1 MDSGHAR
8 PLIDANEPFAL
19 FAQWFAEAEKME
31 VNDPNAMSLATVGA
45 GGMPSVRIMLLKGFD
60 ENGFAFFT
68 NSLSRKGEQLKANQK
83 AALCFHWK
91 AVRKQVR
98 VEGMIEQVSDKEA
111 DEYFASR
118 PRGSQIGAWASL
130 QSQTLPQREVLL
142 ARVAEFEKKFE
153 GQNVPRPPHWTG
165 FRVVPTYIEFW
176 QDMPFRLHDRV
187 VFTRDGQGW
196 ACEKKFP

>member
-1 MDSGHAR
+1 MEPDPKRA
-8 PLIDANEPFAL
+8 LISASEPYAL
-19 FAQWFAEAEKME
+19 FAQWFAEAEKTEM
-31 VNDPNAMSLATVGA
+31 NDPNAMSLATMGA
-45 GGMPSVRIMLLKGFD
+45 GGMPSVRIMLLKGVD
-60 ENGFAFFT
+60 QNGFTFFT
-68 NSLSRKGEQLKANQK
+68 NSHSRKGEQLKANQK

-91 AVRKQVR
+91 SVRRQVR

-111 DEYFASR
+111 DDYFASR

-130 QSQTLPQREVLL
+130 QSQTLSARDVLL
-142 ARVAEFEKKFE
+142 ARVNEFEKKYE
-153 GQNVPRPPHWTG
+153 GQSVPRPPHWTG

-196 ACEKKFP
+196 KQERRFP